1 MILNYLKQ
9 EEKLL
14 ELRISLYYIAL
25 YNGDKVSRSFI
36 SFCIFYFIIWNLM
49 PDVFC
54 KFNLQIL
61 NCLKIGRQQIEIGYP
76 SHILTNIHACLD
88 IRTNI
93 LQNPLT
99 YIYTHIFILIQT
111 LICIYYLFIIFNS
124 KRIIIEYPT
133 NIVKYFCPNIE
144 LLKLIRDKSN
154 LNFQIS
160 IYNLT

>member
-1 MILNYLKQ
+1 
-9 EEKLL
+9 
-14 ELRISLYYIAL
+14 
-25 YNGDKVSRSFI
+25 
-36 SFCIFYFIIWNLM
+36 M

-76 SHILTNIHACLD
+76 SHILMNIHACLD

-99 YIYTHIFILIQT
+99 YIYIHTYLYLYRLLYVYII
-111 LICIYYLFIIFNS
+111 YLFIIFNS
-124 KRIIIEYPT
+124 KRMIIEYPT